1 MPPFDENIEGIKNN
15 SLKNC
20 RCAIMKVFPD
30 DLLYSREHVWVRVDG
45 DLATIGITDYAQ
57 EKLGEILSI
66 ELPDADT
73 DVERDEPFGA
83 IESAKAAIELISP
96 VTGEVISVN
105 EDLTDDIGII
115 NSDPHDTG
123 WMIVVD
129 MKDLDE
135 LDDLLDSRGYHDFI
149 VQEVEGD

>member
-1 MPPFDENIEGIKNN
+1 ME
-15 SLKNC
+15 
-20 RCAIMKVFPD
+20 
-30 DLLYSREHVWVRVDG
+30 
-45 DLATIGITDYAQ
+45 
-57 EKLGEILSI
+57 
-66 ELPDADT
+66 
-73 DVERDEPFGA
+73 VERDEPFGA

-96 VTGEVISVN
+96 VSGEVISVN

-123 WMIVVD
+123 WMVVID